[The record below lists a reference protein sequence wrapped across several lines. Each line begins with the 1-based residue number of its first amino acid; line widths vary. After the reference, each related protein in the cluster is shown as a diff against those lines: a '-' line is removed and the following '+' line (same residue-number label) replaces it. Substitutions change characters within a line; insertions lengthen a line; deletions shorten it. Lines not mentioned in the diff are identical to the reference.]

1 MKATLRLAALSAAF
15 SFLTPQIAVCSSEPD
30 VTAPSPFG
38 ANWGYLFGH
47 TGVKPRPFLSA
58 VRELGGGFSRV
69 VLFWQQIEPQ
79 KGQFD
84 WSALDTYVNDLE
96 GPDEGFVTL
105 YSASMWATQVPA
117 SMMPATSSKD
127 PEDYYRFVYETVK
140 RYRGRVR
147 YWGNDSE
154 PTNPAF
160 WGGSKEQ
167 FVAQLRVFRRA
178 VKDADPD
185 ALVVLGG
192 CDGLFV
198 PPGLKTPSGEEVPA
212 IPHQDVA
219 LGFFEYVFREAADAF
234 DVFDLH
240 LYLDPE
246 TIGPRVEYIRERMR
260 AQGFEKPI
268 IAGEYGG
275 PSFYEFPENYKY
287 IDLVMKWSVKP
298 DEKGIAQVDPKIGQS
313 IAAMY
318 EQMAGLSPQTQMF
331 MQGCSPELEAKYR
344 RIQSRTLVM
353 QNLFILSTG
362 IKRSLYWQYSPATN
376 NRDDIMAL
384 MFSKFGLTMNDNES
398 LKPTPTAATYKR
410 MVSVLKGV
418 KTVTR
423 IAVTDHP
430 SILLF
435 QVDRGARGLA
445 LVVWERRDRFS
456 GEDVP
461 AIEFKWPSKWIQV
474 RAEDAFGEAQ
484 NATVSNGK
492 ITVSVGPTPI
502 YLTEAPK

>member
-1 MKATLRLAALSAAF
+1 
-15 SFLTPQIAVCSSEPD
+15 
-30 VTAPSPFG
+30 
-38 ANWGYLFGH
+38 
-47 TGVKPRPFLSA
+47 
-58 VRELGGGFSRV
+58 
-69 VLFWQQIEPQ
+69 
-79 KGQFD
+79 
-84 WSALDTYVNDLE
+84 
-96 GPDEGFVTL
+96 
-105 YSASMWATQVPA
+105 
-117 SMMPATSSKD
+117 
-127 PEDYYRFVYETVK
+127 
-140 RYRGRVR
+140 
-147 YWGNDSE
+147 
-154 PTNPAF
+154 
-160 WGGSKEQ
+160 
-167 FVAQLRVFRRA
+167 
-178 VKDADPD
+178 
-185 ALVVLGG
+185 
-192 CDGLFV
+192 
-198 PPGLKTPSGEEVPA
+198 
-212 IPHQDVA
+212 
-219 LGFFEYVFREAADAF
+219 
-234 DVFDLH
+234 
-240 LYLDPE
+240 
-246 TIGPRVEYIRERMR
+246 
-260 AQGFEKPI
+260 
-268 IAGEYGG
+268 
-275 PSFYEFPENYKY
+275 
-287 IDLVMKWSVKP
+287 VKP